1 MWGKRDKLSSTAL
14 ARLPQGNLR
23 SAAARTDDGLTGCR
37 IWRSAVVH
45 CCQFDRLRDRG
56 VVVLR
61 LVYAPRDRPHPLEVG
76 RAGQA
81 RSFVRQSFGPR
92 IGGEDGDRPGVSP
105 DRLLGG
111 DECWFGEPAGQV
123 AATPI
128 WLMNCCATLAETFG
142 PQLGYGRHPAI
153 PLPNFPCAWP
163 THPPSA
169 NKPITRQRA
178 RRSWMAA
185 T

>member
-14 ARLPQGNLR
+14 ARPPQGNLR
-23 SAAARTDDGLTGCR
+23 SGAATSDDGLTGCR
-37 IWRSAVVH
+37 IGGPQSSIAASSIGFRIEGSSFSGLFTRVEIGHIRIRSAGH
-45 CCQFDRLRDRG
+45 GKHARLFGCRG
-56 VVVLR
+56 
-61 LVYAPRDRPHPLEVG
+61 
-76 RAGQA
+76 
-81 RSFVRQSFGPR
+81 SR